1 MLSKTLNIVLLFL
14 LFSSGSFYAQK
25 NIPFNIRKTINSNLK
40 GWTSTFKAFDLSE
53 FQLSDSSF
61 IRPESA
67 KSEIVQLDSFYAI
80 YKPLIRFS
88 PDKRY
93 FVDSYS
99 YQLNLEREGD
109 HFTANPE
116 VDQQVE
122 LFDTKTSK
130 NYILFFGGAESWIEE
145 ELWSD
150 NITLILAGIRKDESA
165 NRHPVI
171 YRVNI
176 NSGFI
181 QQYSCSNDTC
191 IQLRSYSS
199 PRLSRMKIT
208 GI

>member
-1 MLSKTLNIVLLFL
+1 MSLVPD
-14 LFSSGSFYAQK
+14 K
-25 NIPFNIRKTINSNLK
+25 NGL
-40 GWTSTFKAFDLSE
+40 A
-53 FQLSDSSF
+53 
-61 IRPESA
+61 
-67 KSEIVQLDSFYAI
+67 QLDSFYAI

-88 PDKRY
+88 PDRRY
-93 FVDSYS
+93 FADSYS

-116 VDQQVE
+116 IDQQVE
-122 LFDTKTSK
+122 LYDTKTGKS
-130 NYILFFGGAESWIEE
+130 YILFFGGAESWIEE
-145 ELWSD
+145 ELWVD
-150 NITLILAGIRKDESA
+150 NNTLILAGIRKDESA

-199 PRLSRMKIT
+199 PRLSRMKII
-208 GI
+208 GL